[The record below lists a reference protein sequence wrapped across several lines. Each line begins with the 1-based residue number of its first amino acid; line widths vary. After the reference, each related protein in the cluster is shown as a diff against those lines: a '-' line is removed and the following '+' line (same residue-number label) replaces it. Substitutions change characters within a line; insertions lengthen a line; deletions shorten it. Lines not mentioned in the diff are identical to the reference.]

1 MSRYEI
7 VIHSDHP
14 DAETVCTDV
23 ARTAAEQLDDGHPFE
38 VTLFPIG
45 TDGHS
50 GDAIAAWSSSQV
62 DAERRAFD
70 AITAALEQLGFVP
83 DHASELID
91 ACIDAVIPD
100 DNRPDR
106 PAAP

>member
-1 MSRYEI
+1 MSRDEI
-7 VIHSDHP
+7 VIHTDHP

-50 GDAIAAWSSSQV
+50 GDAIAACPARRSTQNVARSTRSPRRSNSSGSCP
-62 DAERRAFD
+62 
-70 AITAALEQLGFVP
+70 TT
-83 DHASELID
+83 
-91 ACIDAVIPD
+91 
-100 DNRPDR
+100 RPN
-106 PAAP
+106 